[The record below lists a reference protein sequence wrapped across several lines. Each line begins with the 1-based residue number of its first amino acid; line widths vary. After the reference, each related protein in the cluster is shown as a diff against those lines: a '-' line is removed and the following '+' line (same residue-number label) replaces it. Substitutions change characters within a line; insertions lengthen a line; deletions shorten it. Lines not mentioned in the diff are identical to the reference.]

1 MSGGL
6 TQAAVDRLGLQ
17 VGELL
22 AEHAG
27 PETEDFQKWADD
39 PVGFVESHGGD
50 PTDYQRRILESVVS
64 DKFVVVRGCHGSGKE
79 WVAGQVA
86 VWAAYCRRMLV
97 LIVSA
102 TELQVVG
109 QTMKEV
115 RAAWRAA
122 GAVGQLFTRS
132 VRIGGEDRIIA
143 LTGGSSIDSLTGWHD
158 PNGVFVIIS
167 EAQGERLED
176 SAYEAAFAVA
186 TDDKSRV
193 LVMGNPTRPTG
204 KFYEINNKEHWTS
217 HHVSAFDTPNVKAGK
232 MVRAGFPSPDWPG
245 EIAREYGATSPY
257 YVGRVLG
264 EFPAQGE
271 ESLFSRDWLNAASD
285 RWDSGLL

>member
-1 MSGGL
+1 MEGRSSRIRGPVRSRANGL
-6 TQAAVDRLGLQ
+6 SNSNHGVCRLQ
-17 VGELL
+17 QI
-22 AEHAG
+22 H
-27 PETEDFQKWADD
+27 
-39 PVGFVESHGGD
+39 
-50 PTDYQRRILESVVS
+50 
-64 DKFVVVRGCHGSGKE
+64 RGARLSRFWQE
-79 WVAGQVA
+79 WVAGQMA

-132 VRIGGEDRIIA
+132 VRIGSEDRIIA

-176 SAYEAAFAVA
+176 SAYDAALAVA
-186 TDDKSRV
+186 TDDLSRV
-193 LVMGNPTRPTG
+193 LVMGNPTRPSG
-204 KFYEINNKEHWTS
+204 RFYEVCQRDHWAE
-217 HHVSAFDTPNVKAGK
+217 HHVSC
-232 MVRAGFPSPDWPG
+232 
-245 EIAREYGATSPY
+245 
-257 YVGRVLG
+257 
-264 EFPAQGE
+264 
-271 ESLFSRDWLNAASD
+271 
-285 RWDSGLL
+285 

>member
-1 MSGGL
+1 M
-6 TQAAVDRLGLQ
+6 
-17 VGELL
+17 
-22 AEHAG
+22 
-27 PETEDFQKWADD
+27 
-39 PVGFVESHGGD
+39 
-50 PTDYQRRILESVVS
+50 
-64 DKFVVVRGCHGSGKE
+64 
-79 WVAGQVA
+79 A

-176 SAYEAAFAVA
+176 SAYDAALAVA
-186 TDDKSRV
+186 TDDLSRV
-193 LVMGNPTRPTG
+193 LVMGNPTRPSG
-204 KFYEINNKEHWTS
+204 RFYEVCQRDHWAE
-217 HHVSAFDTPNVKAGK
+217 HHVSAFDTPNIKAGK

-257 YVGRVLG
+257 YIGRVLG
-264 EFPAQGE
+264 EFP
-271 ESLFSRDWLNAASD
+271 S
-285 RWDSGLL
+285 